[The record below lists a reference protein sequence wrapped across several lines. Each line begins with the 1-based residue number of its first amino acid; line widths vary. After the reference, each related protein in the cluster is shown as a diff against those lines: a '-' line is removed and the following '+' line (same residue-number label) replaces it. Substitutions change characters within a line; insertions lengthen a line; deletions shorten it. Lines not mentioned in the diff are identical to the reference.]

1 MAMVAA
7 DVPLRTSLDAHS
19 MALSMALSVAPSIAL
34 CKKHVSDYLNVEV
47 RKNFATVAEPLQ
59 SNL

>member
-19 MALSMALSVAPSIAL
+19 MALSMALSVAL

-47 RKNFATVAEPLQ
+47 RKIFATVAEPLQ